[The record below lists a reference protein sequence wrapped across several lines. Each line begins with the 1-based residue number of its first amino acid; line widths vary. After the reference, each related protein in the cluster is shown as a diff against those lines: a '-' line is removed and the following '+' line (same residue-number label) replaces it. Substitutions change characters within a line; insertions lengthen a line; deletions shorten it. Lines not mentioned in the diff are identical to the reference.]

1 MARVKQW
8 LYYCVIGVIS
18 FVALV
23 FLPMV
28 GSEVGMGWNLP
39 TTPVGWVVYVAT
51 KLIVATIN
59 VLLFHC
65 FMQQAK
71 LNSSSNEKYK
81 AANEML
87 YKIAPQIYDPR
98 SPLKFNKQEYGRKGV
113 IIFVTTLL
121 SAFAL
126 TQAILSFDYM
136 SMLTYLFTII
146 MGVVFGII
154 QMKKAEVYWTQEY
167 YDFAVKFVTAHHK
180 KVTEKV
186 TETEVKTD
194 DNCEQQ
200 TIQESGRTS
209 TEE

>member
-1 MARVKQW
+1 
-8 LYYCVIGVIS
+8 
-18 FVALV
+18 
-23 FLPMV
+23 MV

-71 LNSSSNEKYK
+71 LNSSNNEKYK

-87 YKIAPQIYDPR
+87 YEIAPQIYDPR

-154 QMKKAEVYWTQEY
+154 QMKKAEVY
-167 YDFAVKFVTAHHK
+167 
-180 KVTEKV
+180 
-186 TETEVKTD
+186 
-194 DNCEQQ
+194 
-200 TIQESGRTS
+200 
-209 TEE
+209 

>member
-1 MARVKQW
+1 
-8 LYYCVIGVIS
+8 
-18 FVALV
+18 
-23 FLPMV
+23 MV

-87 YKIAPQIYDPR
+87 YKLAPQIYDPR

-154 QMKKAEVYWTQEY
+154 QMKKAEVY
-167 YDFAVKFVTAHHK
+167 
-180 KVTEKV
+180 
-186 TETEVKTD
+186 
-194 DNCEQQ
+194 
-200 TIQESGRTS
+200 
-209 TEE
+209 

>member
-1 MARVKQW
+1 
-8 LYYCVIGVIS
+8 
-18 FVALV
+18 
-23 FLPMV
+23 MV

-154 QMKKAEVYWTQEY
+154 QMKKAEVY
-167 YDFAVKFVTAHHK
+167 
-180 KVTEKV
+180 
-186 TETEVKTD
+186 
-194 DNCEQQ
+194 
-200 TIQESGRTS
+200 
-209 TEE
+209 

>member
-1 MARVKQW
+1 
-8 LYYCVIGVIS
+8 
-18 FVALV
+18 
-23 FLPMV
+23 MV

-71 LNSSSNEKYK
+71 LNSSNNEKYK

-87 YKIAPQIYDPR
+87 YEIAPNIYDPR

-113 IIFVTTLL
+113 IIFITTLL

-146 MGVVFGII
+146 MGVIFGII

-167 YDFAVKFVTAHHK
+167 YDFAVKFVAAHK
-180 KVTEKV
+180 Q
-186 TETEVKTD
+186 TEVKTD

>member
-1 MARVKQW
+1 MAKKQIKQW
-8 LYYCVIGVIS
+8 LYYIIIGIIS
-18 FVALV
+18 LIALV

-28 GSEVGMGWNLP
+28 GSEAGMDWNLP
-39 TTPVGWVVYVAT
+39 TTTIGWIIWVTT

-59 VLLFHC
+59 ILLFHC

-71 LNSSSNEKYK
+71 LNVMENEKYK

-87 YKIAPQIYDPR
+87 CKVAPHVYNPR
-98 SPLKFNKQEYGRKGV
+98 SPHKFNTEEYGKKGV
-113 IIFVTTLL
+113 IIFITTAL
-121 SAFAL
+121 STVAL

-146 MGVVFGII
+146 MGLIFGII

-167 YDFAVKFVTAHHK
+167 YDYAVKFIAEFNK
-180 KVTEKV
+180 KQS
-186 TETEVKTD
+186 EVKTD

-200 TIQESGRTS
+200 TIQKSGRTS
-209 TEE
+209 PEE